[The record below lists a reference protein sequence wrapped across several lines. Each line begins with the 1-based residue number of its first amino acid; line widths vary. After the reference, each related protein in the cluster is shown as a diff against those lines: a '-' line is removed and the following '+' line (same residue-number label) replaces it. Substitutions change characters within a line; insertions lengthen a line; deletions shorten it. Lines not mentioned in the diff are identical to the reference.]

1 MEPRG
6 PRDAV
11 VFTDD
16 FEIESFIDSVLEVR
30 ESAVAGKEHYDAD
43 RPGARDMVSAIVS
56 GAFVPV
62 FGTTACRDLAAQ
74 AARIS
79 SRIALE
85 HPFSDGNKRTALLMV
100 GVVVS
105 QWGDGAVLDE
115 SVDSPEF
122 FDVIQAVAQ
131 RSMGED
137 DFAEWVRGRVDWGA
151 GDV

>member
-6 PRDAV
+6 PRDTV

-62 FGTTACRDLAAQ
+62 FGAMACEDLASQ

-79 SRIALE
+79 SCIALE

-105 QWGDGAVLDE
+105 Q
-115 SVDSPEF
+115 
-122 FDVIQAVAQ
+122 
-131 RSMGED
+131 
-137 DFAEWVRGRVDWGA
+137 
-151 GDV
+151 

>member
-62 FGTTACRDLAAQ
+62 FGTMACRDLAAQ
-74 AARIS
+74 VGGVFVSLGMMPHFVDIGPSLMSKVR
-79 SRIALE
+79 
-85 HPFSDGNKRTALLMV
+85 PFHRAPP
-100 GVVVS
+100 
-105 QWGDGAVLDE
+105 WC
-115 SVDSPEF
+115 
-122 FDVIQAVAQ
+122 
-131 RSMGED
+131 
-137 DFAEWVRGRVDWGA
+137 GRCI
-151 GDV
+151 